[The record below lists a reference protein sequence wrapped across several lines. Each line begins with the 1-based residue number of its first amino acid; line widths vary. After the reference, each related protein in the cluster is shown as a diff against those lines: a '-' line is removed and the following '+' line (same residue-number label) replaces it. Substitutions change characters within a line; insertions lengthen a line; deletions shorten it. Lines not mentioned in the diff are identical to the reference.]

1 MVEKINNEMI
11 IYYKDTNYNNIYKR
25 VISKLDNEKFNITT
39 YYVKNLIIKAL
50 SSKIEFTEEEIEV
63 LIDVYLKEFN
73 IKKTI
78 EYK

>member
-11 IYYKDTNYNNIYKR
+11 IYYNDTNYNNIYKR
-25 VISKLDNEKFNITT
+25 VISKLDNGNFNITT

-63 LIDVYLKEFN
+63 LIDAYLKEFN